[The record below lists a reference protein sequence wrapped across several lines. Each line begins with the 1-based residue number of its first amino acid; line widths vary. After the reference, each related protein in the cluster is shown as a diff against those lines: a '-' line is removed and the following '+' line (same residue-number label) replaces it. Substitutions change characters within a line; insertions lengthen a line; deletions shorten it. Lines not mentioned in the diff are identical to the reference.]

1 MCFNFTTEE
10 EFSFAYEKSY
20 EPVRDV
26 CRIFVQLSPN
36 IYDTQI
42 LHTYPKCH
50 FFFYIRVYYIF
61 LPILFLLCLAIY
73 YIYSGLNGVALKQS
87 LDCFHNG

>member
-1 MCFNFTTEE
+1 MLILQQKK
-10 EFSFAYEKSY
+10 EFSFAHEKSY
-20 EPVRDV
+20 VMCVEYSYNSRQ
-26 CRIFVQLSPN
+26 IY

-50 FFFYIRVYYIF
+50 FFFYIPVYYIF
-61 LPILFLLCLAIY
+61 RPIFFLLCLAIY